1 MYTRY
6 MHQVGKLVAGVRV
19 TEENAARPLVLPHGD
34 VLLDQGV
41 ATTLAA
47 KGVAAARM

>member
-1 MYTRY
+1 

-19 TEENAARPLVLPHGD
+19 TEENAARPLVLPRD
-34 VLLDQGV
+34 VQLDQGV